1 MGNAKERMEQALK
14 DIDSRLR
21 SAGKK
26 ALADRFLQAMLN
38 EMTSALLVSRVELDL
53 ARKATGAI
61 LFEIG
66 EVAPSELQAYLK
78 ATSNYDIAPPRPIIH

>member
-1 MGNAKERMEQALK
+1 MGNEKERMEQALK

-21 SAGKK
+21 SVGQKD
-26 ALADRFLQAMLN
+26 LADRLLQAMLN
-38 EMTSALLVSRVELDL
+38 EMTAALLGGGVELDR
-53 ARKATGAI
+53 AHKATGAI

-66 EVAPSELQAYLK
+66 EVAPDELQAYLM

>member
-1 MGNAKERMEQALK
+1 MGNEKERMEQALK

-21 SAGKK
+21 SAGQK

-38 EMTSALLVSRVELDL
+38 EMTAALLGSGVELDR
-53 ARKATGAI
+53 ARKTTGAI

-66 EVAPSELQAYLK
+66 EVAPGELQAYLM
-78 ATSNYDIAPPRPIIH
+78 ATSNYDIEPPRTIIH